1 MSALIS
7 AVRAFFYVGWVEQL
21 SYPLALVDRVLA
33 VAAVLTMLFFGG
45 RFVDAGNVADL
56 ETSYF
61 LWSVTGYA
69 VLHIFNGTTTLF
81 KTKVRHFQF
90 HGVLEACAMTR
101 TPFATFLVAAPAW
114 DLASA
119 LLVGMTAL
127 VGANVLQG
135 AWLDP
140 ARVGVAIAFLTVGT
154 IGFVALGLLSAAA
167 SLAFKKGEPINR
179 ALSLA
184 TLLFAGAFYPREV
197 LPASVQPVADWLPIA
212 PVIDG
217 MRASMYGDLS
227 SASLLAP
234 ALRTVTI
241 AVAASLAAA
250 VAIRWAVRI
259 TQRDG
264 SLGHY

>member
-1 MSALIS
+1 MSALAS
-7 AVRAFFYVGWVEQL
+7 AIRAFFYVGWVEQL
-21 SYPLALVDRVLA
+21 SYPLALIDRLLA
-33 VAAVLTMLFFGG
+33 VIAVLTMLFFGG
-45 RFVDAGNVADL
+45 RFVDAGNVAEL

-101 TPFATFLVAAPAW
+101 TPFATFLMAAPAW

-119 LLVGMTAL
+119 LVVG
-127 VGANVLQG
+127 VGALIGANLLQPV
-135 AWLDP
+135 ALDV
-140 ARVGVAIAFLTVGT
+140 ARIAVAAGFLAIGTVG
-154 IGFVALGLLSAAA
+154 FVTLGLVSAAA
-167 SLAFKKGEPINR
+167 SLALKKGEPINR

-197 LPASVQPVADWLPIA
+197 LPAAMQPLADWLPIA
-212 PVIDG
+212 PIVDG
-217 MRASMYGDLS
+217 MREALYGDLS
-227 SASLLAP
+227 
-234 ALRTVTI
+234 
-241 AVAASLAAA
+241 AAALAAPLVRA
-250 VAIRWAVRI
+250 VVIALVGAAGAWAAIRWAVRV